1 MSRKLGFGKGPIH
14 LTNDRQLGE
23 GEGGEVVDVPHNNNN
38 RSIYKDWNMQETD
51 RQNEAEV
58 GRECCGVWEA
68 QFRIGSTICCLLG
81 L

>member
-23 GEGGEVVDVPHNNNN
+23 GEGGEGRWWMCP
-38 RSIYKDWNMQETD
+38 IITD
-51 RQNEAEV
+51 RQDEAEV